1 MNYIYYNPLSGNGH
15 GKETAKEA
23 EKKFGGELV
32 SVLDKMPGELIS
44 VLKEEDVLILCGGD
58 GTVNRFA
65 NSIAGMEL
73 PCEVLLYK
81 SGTGND
87 FIRDLEENY
96 GFNETASVKK
106 FITNLPKVKV
116 KGMECHFINGIGF
129 GLDGVCCEIAD
140 EQKEKGIEKINYT
153 GIAIK
158 LLLFGFRCPSAKVT
172 IDGVTKEFKR
182 VWLAS
187 SMNGRYYGGGMKNAP
202 FQDRLSDKLTCVIW
216 HDSGK
221 IATLMNFPNIFKGVH
236 IKKEKKVFVCE
247 GKEIKVEFSHPS
259 SLQIDGETITG
270 VTEYTAFK

>member
-15 GKETAKEA
+15 GKETAEEA
-23 EKKFGGELV
+23 MKKFGGELI

-44 VLKEEDVLILCGGD
+44 LLKEEDVLILCGGD

-96 GFNETASVKK
+96 GFDDNTSIKK

-116 KGMECHFINGIGF
+116 KEMECHFINGIGF

-172 IDGVTKEFKR
+172 IDGETKEFKR

-202 FQDRLSDKLTCVIW
+202 SQDRLSDKLTCVIW

-221 IATLMNFPNIFKGVH
+221 IATLMNFPNIFKGTH
-236 IKKEKKVFVCE
+236 IKKEKKIFVGE
-247 GKEIKVEFSHPS
+247 GKEIKVEFSHPT